1 VEVSGTKESQL
12 KRITTAA
19 NHTYITKTLC
29 GQHSRA
35 RSVGDEGTAKASRA
49 GNKGKA
55 APVALE
61 DGLQCVERNQAGIRC
76 RKNKHEAESGSR

>member
-1 VEVSGTKESQL
+1 VEASGTKESQL

-19 NHTYITKTLC
+19 NHTCSTKTLC
-29 GQHSRA
+29 SQHSRA
-35 RSVGDEGTAKASRA
+35 QSVGDEGTAKASRA

-55 APVALE
+55 VPAALE
-61 DGLQCVERNQAGIRC
+61 AGLQRMERNRAGIRR